1 MKVLVVD
8 DDRVLAD
15 VIAFTLKREGLEA
28 IKAYDGQTA
37 LERWR
42 TEEPD
47 IIILDL
53 NLPRLDGY
61 TVCKR
66 IREKANTPIIM
77 LTVRDE
83 EDDIVNGLNLGA
95 DDYITKPFSP
105 RQLVARVQAV
115 LRRSQ
120 QYPAAS
126 ILQVGHLSYNANRRE
141 VTISDSEPIS
151 LTHLEGKLLQYLILN
166 AGRVVTLEDII
177 DFVWGPIGADRDMLR
192 QLVHRLRSK
201 IEPDPTDPIYIET
214 VPSIGYGLIV
224 DSEAKD

>member
-28 IKAYDGQTA
+28 IKAHDGQTA
-37 LERWR
+37 LDRWES
-42 TEEPD
+42 EEPD

-61 TVCKR
+61 SVCKR

-120 QYPAAS
+120 QFPS
-126 ILQVGHLSYNANRRE
+126 TSMLQVGHLSFNANRRE
-141 VTISDSEPIS
+141 VTIADDDPVS

-177 DFVWGPIGADRDMLR
+177 DFVWGPVGADRDMLR
-192 QLVHRLRSK
+192 QLIHRLRSK
-201 IEPDPTDPIYIET
+201 IEPDPTNPIYIET

-224 DSEAKD
+224 ESEAKD